1 MEVTEVPVLSSER
14 RAILPSLSFELPT
27 YPFSNR
33 SVVVEHHL
41 VVLPISLCCGRL
53 QYKLTSFEGALQV
66 EKGISSSY
74 LSRRTL
80 FPQFDPL
87 KELHVLGYSHRPNK
101 LLLHNGM
108 IYFER
113 LELGVS

>member
-33 SVVVEHHL
+33 SVVVEHDL
-41 VVLPISLCCGRL
+41 VVLPIILLL
-53 QYKLTSFEGALQV
+53 QISIQTHLLRRRATSREGHF
-66 EKGISSSY
+66 IN

-80 FPQFDPL
+80 FSQFDPL